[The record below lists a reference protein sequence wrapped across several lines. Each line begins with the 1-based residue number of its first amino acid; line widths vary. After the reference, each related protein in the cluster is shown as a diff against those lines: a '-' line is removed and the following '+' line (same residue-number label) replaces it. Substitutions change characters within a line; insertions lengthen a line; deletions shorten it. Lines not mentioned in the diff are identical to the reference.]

1 MISIRKGTVI
11 AGKYR
16 LEEPL
21 ARGGMGSLWV
31 ARHIHL
37 DVLVAV
43 KFIDP
48 DFALSAEGRSRFER
62 EAKSAAMLHSPHV
75 VQIHDYGVEFE
86 TPYIAMELL
95 QGEDL
100 STRLKREGRLSMAEA
115 AKVAIHVSKALRR
128 A

>member
-1 MISIRKGTVI
+1 
-11 AGKYR
+11 
-16 LEEPL
+16 
-21 ARGGMGSLWV
+21 MGLLWV
-31 ARHIHL
+31 APHIQL

-48 DFALSAEGRSRFER
+48 DFALSSEGRTRFER

-75 VQIHDYGVEFE
+75 VQIQDYGVEFE

-100 STRLKREGRLSMAEA
+100 SARLRREGRLSLEA
-115 AKVAIHVSKALRR
+115 AAKIAIHVS
-128 A
+128 